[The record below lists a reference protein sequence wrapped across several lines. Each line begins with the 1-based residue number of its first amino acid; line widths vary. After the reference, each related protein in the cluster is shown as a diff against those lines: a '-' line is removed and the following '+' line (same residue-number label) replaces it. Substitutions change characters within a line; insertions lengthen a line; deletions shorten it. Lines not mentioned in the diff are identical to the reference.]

1 MTRQRQKTKRGM
13 TSIVITMIVIIIL
26 GIITLGFTRLM
37 LSQATQTT
45 NNDLS
50 QSAYDSALA
59 GVEDAK
65 ISVIKYHQCLNKGYS
80 ISTGTEEC
88 KFLIKT
94 MQEGIKK
101 QDCDVIKKAL
111 KREDTSTNADG
122 TTNADSQGVIIQET
136 QRSSE
141 DQSKT
146 ASDMVQAYTCVTVKE
161 ELSDYKTS
169 LSENDRVR
177 LIPLRV
183 NDTSSKIAA
192 VEFNWYSNT
201 NLEKD
206 GGVNRICN
214 NPGSGDTKNK
224 VLDSK
229 TSCITPAVIVSMFQF
244 DSSFALSEL
253 START
258 AGTDRGTL
266 FLRPLKSN
274 SSNTVN
280 ITGNDWLKSADKNE
294 NLVKKV
300 NCKFGDTYACK
311 TKLEFPNTFQ
321 GNGVDNKSG
330 IFLLVSLPY
339 GASTTDLSIKMLDK
353 NGNTLWFNGVQAR
366 VDSTGRANDLYRR
379 VETRLDLNDTNFPYP
394 EFEITMGGNGD
405 IRKSFYVTNNCW
417 SSNNG
422 VVAPTCADTGNSPS
436 GF

>member
-1 MTRQRQKTKRGM
+1 MTRQRPNTKRGM

-94 MQEGIKK
+94 MQEGIKT

-111 KREDTSTNADG
+111 KREDDSTNADG
-122 TTNADSQGVIIQET
+122 TNNANSQGVIIQET

-141 DQSKT
+141 DRSNT

-206 GGVNRICN
+206 GGVHNICG
-214 NPGSGDTKNK
+214 NPSSSATKNK
-224 VLDSK
+224 TLEAK
-229 TSCITPAVIVSMFQF
+229 SCITPALIVSMFQF
-244 DSSFALSEL
+244 DPTLALSEL
-253 START
+253 STARSI
-258 AGTDRGTL
+258 GTDRGTL
-266 FLRPLKSN
+266 FFRPLKSN
-274 SSNTVN
+274 DSSAVRIIGT
-280 ITGNDWLKSADKNE
+280 DWLKSADKNE
-294 NLVKKV
+294 NVVKKV
-300 NCKFGDTYACK
+300 NCKYGDTYACK

-321 GNGVDNKSG
+321 GNNEDGKSG

-339 GASTTDLSIKMLDK
+339 GASTTDLSIKMLDR

-379 VETRLDLNDTNFPYP
+379 VETRLDLNDTKFPYP

-405 IRKSFYVTNNCW
+405 INKNFYVTNNCW

-422 VVAPTCADTGNSPS
+422 VVAPNCYNTGSSPS